1 MSGNT
6 LRIQLVKYNDGSTYA
21 ANYSNFTVGDEAS
34 NYTMTFD
41 CFIGGNAG
49 KVLILFSFPNIYKEK
64 CQYKC
69 CMYIDD
75 SRCIG
80 NALEATSKDENGNAK
95 NMAFSTRDRDNDKSE
110 VNNCAGNMKGGWW
123 YNKCTK
129 SNLNGEYCETGQTCM
144 TWTTSDSPWE
154 YRGHKE
160 TMISVRRTSST
171 TDQCDDPAA

>member
-21 ANYSNFTVGDEAS
+21 ANYSNFRVGDEAS

-75 SRCIG
+75 SRCIV
-80 NALEATSKDENGNAK
+80 NALENNSKNENGNAK

-110 VNNCAGNMKGGWW
+110 VNSCAGNMKGGWW

-144 TWTTSDSPWE
+144 TWTTSDSPKE